1 MSKEIRAK
9 LYPNSQYGKR
19 DVIGDTA
26 VINNFDYQALRDYYH
41 KWYGPDNQAIIVVG
55 DIDVDAIEAKIKALW
70 ADVPERANRG
80 ERPLYTVDFNTQP
93 VVAIATD
100 PEAQQTQIYI
110 EYLREQLPDEIRGT
124 QVEYTLNLVH
134 SLIGS
139 MLSNRFDEMIL
150 QPDASIVA
158 MRAYYYHA
166 FKLRDNFQAIC
177 VPKEGHETEALHD
190 LLEQVEK
197 LRRYGFTNAELELA
211 KSEMLNGYE
220 KAYNERNTRK
230 NQALAREYIRNF
242 TRGESIPGI
251 EWEYDFVK
259 QVLPSLTLEMVNKV
273 ASDYVL
279 PNPSIAISGPE
290 KEGVHIPDEA
300 TVLAM
305 LNEAENMD
313 IAAPQEKVIDTEL
326 VKKAPKAGK
335 VRKVKANAD
344 LGTVEWT
351 LKNGVRVIFKKTD
364 FKQDEIRMYAYS
376 DGGSSLVETEDL
388 PSCVLTPDIIAFMGL
403 GDFSATDLQKALSG
417 KTVSVEASMS
427 SYSESVRGSSS
438 VKDFESLMQLVYL
451 TFTAPRRDEAAYQ
464 TLMNMLRNQLAN
476 KDKNHKAIFRDS
488 VSVMLSN
495 HSERTILLNSDLLD
509 HVSLDKV
516 MEIYRE
522 RFANPG
528 DFTFLFVGNIDP
540 ADKQVRESI
549 CQWLGGLQTTKKRE
563 SYRDR
568 NIRVPLGE
576 QKNYFTRAMQIHT
589 ATNRI
594 QYTSYD
600 MPYTLANDLNMEVI
614 GRVLD
619 MRYLESVREREGG
632 SYGVGTRGSM
642 RLRPVPSAVLS
653 MQFDTDPEKQERL
666 MEIIHEEVNT
676 IVNDGPRADDL
687 QKAKES
693 MLKDFAEDV
702 EQNSWWLSALSEY
715 YHYNINLLRDY
726 PAAVEAITAE
736 TVQNT
741 LRQLVSAGNVIEVV
755 MMPE

>member
-1 MSKEIRAK
+1 M
-9 LYPNSQYGKR
+9 
-19 DVIGDTA
+19 
-26 VINNFDYQALRDYYH
+26 
-41 KWYGPDNQAIIVVG
+41 
-55 DIDVDAIEAKIKALW
+55 
-70 ADVPERANRG
+70 
-80 ERPLYTVDFNTQP
+80 
-93 VVAIATD
+93 
-100 PEAQQTQIYI
+100 
-110 EYLREQLPDEIRGT
+110 
-124 QVEYTLNLVH
+124 
-134 SLIGS
+134 
-139 MLSNRFDEMIL
+139 
-150 QPDASIVA
+150 
-158 MRAYYYHA
+158 
-166 FKLRDNFQAIC
+166 
-177 VPKEGHETEALHD
+177 
-190 LLEQVEK
+190 
-197 LRRYGFTNAELELA
+197 
-211 KSEMLNGYE
+211 
-220 KAYNERNTRK
+220 
-230 NQALAREYIRNF
+230 
-242 TRGESIPGI
+242 
-251 EWEYDFVK
+251 
-259 QVLPSLTLEMVNKV
+259 
-273 ASDYVL
+273 
-279 PNPSIAISGPE
+279 
-290 KEGVHIPDEA
+290 
-300 TVLAM
+300 
-305 LNEAENMD
+305 
-313 IAAPQEKVIDTEL
+313 
-326 VKKAPKAGK
+326 
-335 VRKVKANAD
+335 
-344 LGTVEWT
+344 
-351 LKNGVRVIFKKTD
+351 
-364 FKQDEIRMYAYS
+364 
-376 DGGSSLVETEDL
+376 
-388 PSCVLTPDIIAFMGL
+388 
-403 GDFSATDLQKALSG
+403 
-417 KTVSVEASMS
+417 
-427 SYSESVRGSSS
+427 
-438 VKDFESLMQLVYL
+438 
-451 TFTAPRRDEAAYQ
+451 
-464 TLMNMLRNQLAN
+464 AN

-576 QKNYFTRAMQIHT
+576 QKNYFTRAMKIHT

-726 PAAVEAITAE
+726 PSAVEAITAE

-741 LRQLVSAGNVIEVV
+741 LRKLVSAGNVIEVV